1 MGGMNRLTALA
12 AGLALAFAVA
22 AETVGA
28 AKWIAFDEP
37 FADGIGKSRFL
48 RAEVETRA
56 GLTNAVA
63 RWWFDDNGALFVD
76 GRRISGRPRDL
87 DGHAC
92 LDVLKVPGRHAI
104 GIEDI
109 NLATTGGAI
118 LALELAY
125 ADGTTEHVHT
135 SPDSWRCS
143 RTAPEGWCRPGF
155 DASGWTVP
163 RLVGDVFAAPWSSLV
178 DMKAFLSAAER
189 RAVAVEEA
197 AVRARHRE
205 TLSRLARETP
215 PVCRI
220 VYDRGKPLFDIGG
233 VRHPTAFYNLT
244 EDWNGRNRA
253 LLRQIG
259 HMRRAGMHLYGV
271 GVDTR
276 DVWRADGSIDFARV
290 EQVLLEA
297 LDADPDARFMFCIST
312 YLPPKW
318 WVVAHPDELVGYANA
333 EVNPH
338 ETQVMRN
345 VTAPSFASKVWM
357 RDVADYQRRL
367 VTHLE
372 ASSLSRRI
380 FAYRSDFGINHEW
393 HTYGMTC
400 DAMPDDGKAM
410 TAAFR
415 AWLRDRYAGDVAALR
430 RAWRDPSVSFETA
443 RVPPKS
449 ERRATQAAPFRD
461 PAKDRPTVDYERCH
475 AAVVRDCV
483 LNSDRTLKQA
493 CRGRALV
500 GNYCGYFFGMSF
512 PAEGWHLANDE
523 ILDSPDVDF
532 QSSPYI
538 YGDFVRRAGEPQYA
552 RCLLES
558 LRSRGK
564 LALMEADN
572 STSFSGSPYCSY
584 SKTADEDRAILA
596 RDFCQTLCWGCGFW
610 YFDFGQGWYEN
621 DAFAP
626 FFAKLPPIRSLD
638 ADCSSVAEVVV
649 VGDYES
655 VMFTNVKPPFTLGD
669 TVTSHQVRELGHA
682 GVPFD
687 SASFGDLAAGRLK
700 DYKVYLFP
708 NLFYVTPEKRTVV
721 KRLRAAGKTCIWLYA
736 PGYLTSDGASVDGVA
751 TLTGIRVRP
760 ASAPR
765 SGLQPVVE
773 SDDPEAVRTDNYV
786 IKGNDVLCSTGLI
799 SARSLRDLFRTRGIF
814 IYGDDVADSVYA
826 NASFIALHN
835 AKAGPR
841 VLHLP
846 RPSKVVQLYPERRD
860 MGTGLTEIRYDAAGP
875 ATTLFRYE

>member
-1 MGGMNRLTALA
+1 MKSLTFVSAV
-12 AGLALAFAVA
+12 LALAGAVL
-22 AETVGA
+22 AETTSS
-28 AKWIAFDEP
+28 AKWICFDEP

-48 RAEVETRA
+48 RTEIGTRA

-76 GRRISGRPRDL
+76 GRRLSGHPRNL
-87 DGHAC
+87 DGFSV
-92 LDVLKVPGRHAI
+92 LDALKTPGRHVV
-104 GIEDI
+104 GVEDI

-125 ADGTTEHVHT
+125 ADGSTEHVHT

-143 RTAPEGWCRPGF
+143 RESPDGWCTPGF
-155 DASGWTVP
+155 DASAWTVP
-163 RLVGDVFAAPWSSLV
+163 RLVGDAFAAPWSSLV
-178 DMKAFLSAAER
+178 DMHVFLSPAERAAVAAEE
-189 RAVAVEEA
+189 VAVQ
-197 AVRARHRE
+197 ARHRE
-205 TLSRLARETP
+205 TLARLSREAP
-215 PVCRI
+215 PVCRV

-233 VRHPTAFYNLT
+233 VRHSTAFYNLT
-244 EDWNGRNRA
+244 EDWNGRNRG

-259 HMRRAGMHLYGV
+259 HLRRAGMHLYGV

-276 DVWRADGSIDFARV
+276 QVWRPDGTIDFAKA

-297 LDADPDARFMFCIST
+297 LDADPDAHFMFCIST

-318 WVVAHPDELVGYANA
+318 WGAAHPDELVGYANA
-333 EVNPH
+333 VVNPH

-345 VTAPSFASKVWM
+345 VAVPSFASRAWL

-367 VTHLE
+367 VAHLE
-372 ASSLSRRI
+372 STPLARRI
-380 FAYRSDFGINHEW
+380 FAYRTDFGVNHEW
-393 HTYGMTC
+393 HYYGMAC

-415 AWLRDRYAGDVAALR
+415 RWLRGRYADDVDALR
-430 RAWRDPSVSFETA
+430 RAWRDPSVTFETA
-443 RVPPKS
+443 RVPPK
-449 ERRATQAAPFRD
+449 EVRLATQAAPFRD
-461 PAKDRPTVDYERCH
+461 PAKDRPAVDYARCH

-483 LNSDRTLKQA
+483 LNSDRAVKDA

-500 GNYCGYFFGMSF
+500 GNYCGYFFGMHF

-523 ILDSPDVDF
+523 ILDSPLVDF
-532 QSSPYI
+532 QSSPYV
-538 YGDFVRRAGEPQYA
+538 YGDFIRRAGEPQYA

-564 LALMEADN
+564 VALMEADN

-584 SKTADEDRAILA
+584 SRTADEDFAILA

-610 YFDFGQGWYEN
+610 YFDFGQGWYAD

-626 FFAKLPPIRSLD
+626 FFARLLPVRDLD

-669 TVTSHQVRELGHA
+669 TVTSRQVRELGHA
-682 GVPFD
+682 GAPFD
-687 SASFGDLAAGRLK
+687 SASFADLAAGRLK
-700 DYKVYLFP
+700 DYRVYVFP
-708 NLFYVTPEKRTVV
+708 NLFYATPEKRAVV
-721 KRLRAAGKTCIWLYA
+721 ARLRAAGKTCIWLYA
-736 PGYLTSDGASVDGVA
+736 PGYLTPDGASVDGVA
-751 TLTGIRVRP
+751 ALTGFRVRP
-760 ASAPR
+760 ASAR
-765 SGLQPVVE
+765 RDGLQPVVE
-773 SDDPEAVRTDNYV
+773 PDDPDAVRTDNYV
-786 IKGNDVLCSTGLI
+786 VKGNDVLCCTGLL
-799 SARSLRDLFRTRGIF
+799 SARALRGLFRSRGIF
-814 IYGDDVADSVYA
+814 IYSDDAADALYA
-826 NASFIALHN
+826 NASFVALHN

-841 VLHLP
+841 TIRLP
-846 RPSKVVQLYPERRD
+846 RPSKVTQLYPERRD
-860 MGTGLTEIRYDAAGP
+860 LGAGQTEIRFDAAGP